1 MPVTTKRAVPD
12 FVSPG
17 FVSED
22 DVSPAIAASA
32 VADVSHIGP
41 TAAHQGIGAN
51 ADNPVV
57 PCHIAIIMD
66 GNGRWA
72 KSRGLPRIAGHREGS
87 RAVRRTVE
95 AAIRSGVSWLTI
107 YAFSSENWRRPAGE
121 IMDLTGL
128 LRRYLRSEIAELK
141 QSGVRLRFI
150 GDRDRFD
157 PDIQTDLAAAE
168 RDTALNA
175 RLNLTI
181 ALSYGARAEIAA
193 AARAAL
199 EAVRAGCLDAGDLG
213 EDVFARF
220 LATAGMPDPDLIIRT
235 SGEQRLSNFLLWQ
248 AAYAELVFLNVYWP
262 DFDQSHFDAALME
275 YSRRERRFGARKD

>member
-1 MPVTTKRAVPD
+1 MSVITRRAAQA
-12 FVSPG
+12 FE
-17 FVSED
+17 SED
-22 DVSPAIAASA
+22 DVSQVIATSEVVVAVPRNTRPAAQI
-32 VADVSHIGP
+32 VP
-41 TAAHQGIGAN
+41 AH
-51 ADNPVV
+51 V
-57 PCHIAIIMD
+57 AIIMD

-72 KSRGLPRIAGHREGS
+72 KSRGLPKIAGHREGS
-87 RAVRRTVE
+87 RAVRRAVE
-95 AAIRSGVSWLTI
+95 GAISSGVSWLTI

-121 IMDLTGL
+121 ILDLTGL

-150 GDRDRFD
+150 GDRGRFD
-157 PDIQTDLAAAE
+157 TDIQTDLEAAE
-168 RDTALNA
+168 RDTAANS

-199 EAVRAGCLDAGDLG
+199 EAVREGCLDAGDLG
-213 EDVFARF
+213 EEMFARF

-248 AAYAELVFLNVYWP
+248 AAYAELVFLNVLWP
-262 DFDQSHFDAALME
+262 DFDKGHFNVALE
-275 YSRRERRFGARKD
+275 EFARRERRFGARND